1 MMNYLIGLNER
12 QKEAVLHKDG
22 PLLIVAGAGAGKTK
36 TITHRIA
43 HLIAGGVNSNNI
55 LAVTFTN
62 KAAKEMRDRVNVLL
76 SQDETKS
83 AFDAN
88 PPRDREQEN
97 ALFVSSSPNAVSGSP
112 LISTFHSLGV
122 QILKENANT
131 LGISRYFS
139 ILNKDESLSLI
150 KKCAKEVGL
159 SPKEFSGSAVQAVI
173 SREKNKLI
181 TPDKF
186 EVKTENHY
194 FGEMAHGIWE
204 KYEKK
209 MREQKAFDFDDLIA
223 QPVFLLRSNDRVR
236 EFYQSLWKYIHIDE
250 YQDTNMAQ
258 YELSKLL
265 AEKHRNICVV
275 GDSDQAIYGWRQAD
289 YRNILNFEKNFPGTK
304 TILLEENYRS
314 TKNILDAANEIIKK
328 NKQRKEKNLFTSRR
342 EGQKILVYGAFDE
355 SDEARFVT
363 SKVKEIL
370 ADKTVH
376 PEEIAVL
383 YRANFQ
389 SRILEEKF
397 LKSNIQYQVLG
408 VRFYERK
415 EVKDVV
421 ALIKYAVNT
430 EDLQSMER
438 IINVPPRGIGDVSF
452 NKIISG
458 RESDL
463 PLRLQ
468 ERLREFRQMTAKA
481 KEILLSNKLS
491 DSIKKII
498 ELSGMDKG
506 LKTEE
511 DGEDRIENLKELVTI
526 ATKYDFLT
534 PEEALDKFLTETA
547 LLSDQDSLTEQKNG
561 VKLMTVHASKGLEF
575 KYVFVTGLEEDLFP
589 HRSIDPRAEN
599 DPEEERRLFYVAI
612 TRAKDRLFISYANM
626 RTIYGSKKI
635 NMPSR
640 FLGDIKDDVAEFKS
654 NNVFDSFGSAASG
667 QNKEEDIVEWD
678 CLK

>member
-1 MMNYLIGLNER
+1 MDYLAGLNER
-12 QKEAVLHKDG
+12 QKEAVQHKDG

-43 HLIAGGVNSNNI
+43 HLIAGGVNPRNI

-62 KAAKEMRDRVNVLL
+62 KAAKEMRDRVEVLL
-76 SQDETKS
+76 NRRSNLREEEVG
-83 AFDAN
+83 
-88 PPRDREQEN
+88 PPIQIT
-97 ALFVSSSPNAVSGSP
+97 P

-131 LGISRYFS
+131 LGVSRYFS
-139 ILNKDESLSLI
+139 ILDKDESLSLI
-150 KKCAKEVGL
+150 KKCAKEMGL
-159 SPKEFSGSAVQAVI
+159 SPKEFSPNAVQAII

-181 TPDKF
+181 TPDRF
-186 EVKTENHY
+186 EVKSENHF
-194 FGEMAHGIWE
+194 FGEMVHGIWE
-204 KYEKK
+204 KYERK

-236 EFYQSLWKYIHIDE
+236 EFYQSLWRYIHIDE

-265 AEKHRNICVV
+265 AEKHGNICVV

-289 YRNILNFEKNFPGTK
+289 YRNILNFEQNFPGTK
-304 TILLEENYRS
+304 TVLLEENYRS
-314 TKNILDAANEIIKK
+314 TRNILGAANEVIKK
-328 NKQRKEKNLFTSRR
+328 NRQRKEKNLFTNRE

-355 SDEARFVT
+355 NDEARFVT
-363 SKVKEIL
+363 TKVREIL
-370 ADKTVH
+370 TNKTVR

-397 LKSNIQYQVLG
+397 LKSNLQYQVLG
-408 VRFYERK
+408 IRFYERK
-415 EVKDVV
+415 EIKDVV
-421 ALIKYAVNT
+421 ALIRYAVNT
-430 EDLQSMER
+430 GDLQSMER

-452 NKIISG
+452 NKVISG
-458 RESDL
+458 REGDL
-463 PLRLQ
+463 PQRLQ
-468 ERLREFRQMTAKA
+468 EKLREFRQMTAKA
-481 KEILLSNKLS
+481 NEILLSNKLS

-498 ELSGMDKG
+498 ELSGMDKS
-506 LKTEE
+506 LRSEE
-511 DGEDRIENLKELVTI
+511 DGEERIENLKELVTI

-547 LLSDQDSLTEQKNG
+547 LLSDQDSLTEEKKG

-589 HRSIDPRAEN
+589 HRSMDPRAEN

-612 TRAKDRLFISYANM
+612 TRAK
-626 RTIYGSKKI
+626 
-635 NMPSR
+635 
-640 FLGDIKDDVAEFKS
+640 
-654 NNVFDSFGSAASG
+654 
-667 QNKEEDIVEWD
+667 
-678 CLK
+678 